1 MSAPATPSILVRP
14 GAYDG
19 YLQFFWYDQGDPTIE
34 YYTLTCTGVYTDSS
48 FPPFNNS
55 GMRYSAGLL
64 TYKMDTGYLT
74 NGVKYTFSITATN
87 ENGISQPATFRTVA
101 PGVKPQPVASV
112 SAVTYSDT
120 SALVTWVSSGTV
132 AVPPVEW
139 FVAQAISCNGAD
151 PLIQRSQYPYQS
163 NVVLSSLN
171 AASQYT
177 FNVYAVN
184 DPGYSPVAVT
194 STLTTYRVNAS
205 DLIVYLT
212 AESYPGYGQWH
223 DRSGNNYNAAIE
235 TGTAAVNADKNGL
248 VLNGSTNWR
257 FPPTGPS
264 GIGSY
269 SNFTLQTWY
278 KQIAATGNGAA
289 VVTEV
294 FTGTTVNMAIQQGG
308 YTSTNTD
315 MVGGFFSD
323 GKWNTGPPFPV
334 ANDEWH
340 NLAVTFNGSQLISYF
355 DGYAIAS
362 NSYSNA
368 YSASNNYYRI
378 GRRWDITSNIYL
390 QGEIGQ
396 VLIYGRALSSAE
408 VLQNVSSYVPVFP
421 AVLQDVAL
429 STLRP
434 ADTTLTLTWNQAP
447 ATKAVEVTFYQTA
460 ISGDFANGSTLAA
473 SVFVNPPYEFKTL
486 AVPLT
491 RGYYYYGTAGLPGG
505 TAYSSATAYYDY
517 PTLSNAAM
525 TNVNLYTTTLGTAW
539 STNANYITG
548 IQLYS
553 NATNATSNRAA
564 IGSLISLSTA
574 QNSYSFPTS
583 NYPSPLSP
591 DTWISADV
599 TPFSTTR
606 TVTATPVKVAG
617 PTYTNFTVSTI
628 SVGDTSLSAKWTP
641 SIRYPTNVQFY
652 ITTTATRPSGTYST
666 VGSLQYIENS
676 SLSSITLNVVPSTGL
691 YYFAGITYSTGSLST
706 FTTPVVVPNA
716 IQTVTLSSLSYQSQ
730 SLDTSWTAV
739 TPSAVTLSYYSTS
752 TAVSTGGT
760 LLSSFSIPSGTTS
773 NSFPT
778 LPYAGAYYYAT
789 VRKTGSPAVASTDAK
804 RGVNPLSTLS
814 LSTLTAY
821 ASNLTASWLSAYNST
836 IALSFY
842 DGTGLLSTVATS
854 NGTSNYTLDYN
865 PYPSTVYYIKAA
877 FGTQP
882 YLSTVAAAMPNSIT
896 NVSLDQLT
904 TDSTDLSCSWSAAP
918 STAVTVRYYSTTSAT
933 VPATRSQ
940 VGTTQTVDATLSTNS
955 LAPAI
960 APLSSFFYYVGVTPT
975 RGPEVVSAPAFQPID
990 ANLSTATKGS
1000 IAFTGGWLTLTSNWT
1015 LPVSVDA
1022 FTVEAFI
1029 STTKPLITTQRD
1041 DPNGSE
1047 NEITYWGDYY
1057 RGMNSFYIQTP
1068 DNVTYYLANRNNQ
1081 QPGGD
1086 LAAVVPTIVDGG
1098 WHHVVAQG
1106 AYSTYSMYYDGKFMG
1121 RKEMPNYST
1130 TTDFTN
1136 FTVGAFGPPYNFFKG
1151 FMTNVRIVN
1160 GINVYS
1166 GSNSNAANFTV
1177 PTQLLTATQASSS
1190 NIAAITGVNQNA
1202 AIGAVGS
1209 LQITGGGGQKYIAPT
1224 TAVSSFSN
1232 VDWTYESWVNFNNNT
1247 NQKLIA
1253 CINGDG
1259 SSAIYAQLRIQQN
1272 NSGGSNFIQLL
1283 SRTIPGSEWGQS
1295 NSFNVAVGPAMTS
1308 NTWYHIAAVRQGP
1321 KITWYNN
1328 GVSTFSYAI
1337 GTATYQ
1343 PTNSTYTTLGGAVN
1357 NNDFDY
1363 TGEQTNMRL
1372 VVGTAVYTS
1381 NFTPPTTPLSVI
1393 ANTQFLLKTAPG
1405 NLLKDSASNYTFVSS
1420 YNATV
1425 NTSFNSPFPR
1435 TSVGN
1440 NYTALLLNTNY
1451 DTPFLDGSSNAFTLT
1466 SNGAVAASR
1475 ENPFGAVVYPT
1486 RVPDAPT
1493 NVVGSP
1499 GNAQVTVTW
1508 SLPLS
1513 NGGTVITS
1521 YTVTASP
1528 GAIARTINGAAV
1540 SSYVFTG
1547 LTNGTAYTFT
1557 VYATNSKGNSA
1568 ASVAS
1573 AAVTPAAAAAEP
1585 TALVATHGDAS
1596 ASIAFTAGAT
1606 GGGTISNYKY
1616 STDGGSSFT
1625 AFSPAQTAS
1634 PVSITGLT
1642 NGTTYSVAL
1651 RAVTQVGDGT
1661 ASSNVSVT
1669 PSTVPGAPTEVLG
1682 SRGNT
1687 SVALTWSAPANDGGD
1702 TIDSY
1707 TAAYSTDGTNYTVF
1721 GSTFPSASGT
1731 VTGLTNGT
1739 AYTFKVSAHN
1749 ANGDSVYSTASAA
1762 VTPSTVPGAPTDITG
1777 TRGNTSVALNWL
1789 APSSTG
1795 GADIDYYVVEYS
1807 SGGGYTAFE
1816 PTFPSTSGTV
1826 TGLTNGTAYT
1836 FRVSAHNLNGLSSP
1850 SAPSSPVTPSTVPGA
1865 PTAVSGTSGNT
1876 EVSVAWTAPSSDGGA
1891 AISSYTVKYS
1901 TDGSTY
1907 TAFGS
1912 TFVSS
1917 PGVVTGLANGTAY
1930 TFKVFAT
1937 NANGNSDDS
1946 TASAAVTPS
1955 TTPGAP
1961 TAVFASQENGQATV
1975 FWSPPSND
1983 GGANITSYTVKYSSD
1998 GSTYTAFGSTF
2009 SLWPGVVTGLTNG
2022 TAYTFKVFAT
2032 NTKGNSTDSTASTAV
2047 TPSTVSHLMVWDP
2060 AKKGTDAVVTAEG
2073 LGLYQLFGYRQAAL
2087 ATRVVAT
2094 GERVLYSIQPV
2105 QIGPF
2110 QTMTVGWGTSNMH
2123 YNGTGDAYSG
2133 YPGTDDQSVGV
2144 DFYGSSFYNSTAQVT
2159 QLPVYS
2165 TVGDVVDMALHDG
2178 VGWWIR
2184 VNGGLWNNDSNAN
2197 PATDVGGL
2205 SVQGLTAL
2213 FPAAN
2218 PAGGGRA
2225 DGALLLLETSTYT
2238 VPSGYTFI

>member
-1 MSAPATPSILVRP
+1 MSVPAAPSILVRP
-14 GAYDG
+14 GAYNG
-19 YLQFFWYDQGDPTIE
+19 YLQFFWYDQGDASIL

-55 GMRYSAGLL
+55 GMRYPAGLL

-87 ENGISQPATFRTVA
+87 ANGVSEPTTFRTVA

-132 AVPPVEW
+132 ATPPVEW

-151 PLIQRSQYPYQS
+151 PLVQRSQYPYQS
-163 NVVLSSLN
+163 NVILSSLN
-171 AASQYT
+171 AASQYV
-177 FNVYAVN
+177 FRVYAVN
-184 DPGYSPVAVT
+184 DPGYSQIAAS
-194 STLTTYRVNAS
+194 STLTIRQVDTNE
-205 DLIVYLT
+205 LIVYLT

-223 DRSGNNYNAAIE
+223 DRSGNNYDAAIE
-235 TGTAAVNADKNGL
+235 NGTATVNADKNGL

-264 GIGSY
+264 GIGSH

-278 KQIAATGNGAA
+278 KQTAAPTGAGAS

-308 YTSTNTD
+308 YTSTSTD
-315 MVGGFFSD
+315 MVGGFFTNS
-323 GKWNTGPPFPV
+323 WSTGPPFPV

-378 GRRWDITSNIYL
+378 GRRWDLPDYV

-396 VLIYGRALSSAE
+396 VLIYGRALSGAE
-408 VLQNVSSYVPVFP
+408 VLQNVSTYVTVFP
-421 AVLQDVAL
+421 PVLQNVTL
-429 STLRP
+429 STLQP
-434 ADTTLTLTWNQAP
+434 ADTALTLTWNQAP
-447 ATKAVEVTFYQTA
+447 ATKPISVTFYQSEA
-460 ISGDFANGSTLAA
+460 DGVFANGSTIAA
-473 SVFVNPPYEFKTL
+473 STIVNPPDEYKTL

-491 RGYYYYGTAGLPGG
+491 RGYYYFGTAGLPAG

-525 TNVNLYTTTLGTAW
+525 TNATLYTTTLGSTW

-553 NATNATSNRAA
+553 NTTNATSNRTAV
-564 IGSLISLSTA
+564 GPLYYLSTA

-583 NYPSPLSP
+583 NYPSPLTP
-591 DTWISADV
+591 DTWMSADV

-606 TVTATPVKVAG
+606 TVVAAPVKVAG

-641 SIRYPTNVQFY
+641 SVRYATNVQFY
-652 ITTTATRPSGTYST
+652 ITTTATRPSGAYST
-666 VGSLQYIENS
+666 VGALQYIENS

-706 FTTPVVVPNA
+706 FTTPVVVPNT
-716 IQTVTLSSLSYQSQ
+716 IQTVVLSSLAYQSQ
-730 SLDTSWTAV
+730 SLDTSWTAT
-739 TPSAVTLSYYSTS
+739 TPSAVLVSYYSTS
-752 TAVSTGGT
+752 TAASTGGT

-789 VRKTGSPAVASTDAK
+789 VQKAGSPAVPSADAK

-814 LSTLTAY
+814 LSSLTAY

-842 DGTGLLSTVATS
+842 DGAGLLSTVETS

-865 PYPSTVYYIKAA
+865 PYPSSTYYVKAA
-877 FGTQP
+877 FGNQP
-882 YLSTVAAAMPNSIT
+882 YLSTVAAAMPSPIT

-904 TDSTDLSCSWSAAP
+904 TDSTDFSCSWSAAP

-940 VGTTQTVDATLSTNS
+940 VGTTQSVDATLSTNS

-960 APLSSFFYYVGVTPT
+960 VPLSSFFYYVGVTPA
-975 RGPEVVSAPAFQPID
+975 RGPEVVSGPAFQPID

-1000 IAFTGGWLTLTSNWT
+1000 LAFTGGWLSLTSNWT
-1015 LPVSVDA
+1015 LPIYNDT
-1022 FTVEAFI
+1022 FTIEAFI

-1041 DPNGSE
+1041 DPNGSG
-1047 NEITYWGDYY
+1047 NTLTYWGDVNDY
-1057 RGMNSFYIQTP
+1057 NSYNLFNIETP
-1068 DNVTYYLANRNNQ
+1068 DNNDYYLNIFNNTRPAGNASALVNTVANGN
-1081 QPGGD
+1081 
-1086 LAAVVPTIVDGG
+1086 

-1106 AYSTYSMYYDGKFMG
+1106 SNNVYSLYYDGKFLG
-1121 RKEMPNYST
+1121 SRAVANYST
-1130 TTDFTN
+1130 FSDYTRFL
-1136 FTVGAFGPPYNFFKG
+1136 VGARGPPYNFFKG
-1151 FMTNVRIVN
+1151 FMASVRIVN

-1177 PTQLLTATQASSS
+1177 PVEPLTATQSASS
-1190 NIAAITGVNQNA
+1190 NIAAITGVNQN
-1202 AIGAVGS
+1202 
-1209 LQITGGGGQKYIAPT
+1209 TGPNDPT
-1224 TAVSSFSN
+1224 
-1232 VDWTYESWVNFNNNT
+1232 
-1247 NQKLIA
+1247 
-1253 CINGDG
+1253 
-1259 SSAIYAQLRIQQN
+1259 
-1272 NSGGSNFIQLL
+1272 
-1283 SRTIPGSEWGQS
+1283 
-1295 NSFNVAVGPAMTS
+1295 
-1308 NTWYHIAAVRQGP
+1308 HI
-1321 KITWYNN
+1321 
-1328 GVSTFSYAI
+1328 ST
-1337 GTATYQ
+1337 
-1343 PTNSTYTTLGGAVN
+1343 
-1357 NNDFDY
+1357 
-1363 TGEQTNMRL
+1363 
-1372 VVGTAVYTS
+1372 
-1381 NFTPPTTPLSVI
+1381 
-1393 ANTQFLLKTAPG
+1393 
-1405 NLLKDSASNYTFVSS
+1405 
-1420 YNATV
+1420 
-1425 NTSFNSPFPR
+1425 
-1435 TSVGN
+1435 GN
-1440 NYTALLLNTNY
+1440 NYTALLLDTKY

-1466 SNGAVAASR
+1466 SNGAVVASR
-1475 ENPFGAVVYPT
+1475 NNPFGPAVYPT

-1493 NVVGSP
+1493 NVVGTP
-1499 GNAQVTVTW
+1499 GSEQVTVTW
-1508 SLPLS
+1508 TLPLS
-1513 NGGTVITS
+1513 NGGKAIAS

-1528 GAIARTINGAAV
+1528 GGASHTINGASV

-1557 VYATNSKGNSA
+1557 VYATNSNGNSA
-1568 ASVAS
+1568 LSAAS
-1573 AAVTPAAAAAEP
+1573 AAVTPAGTAAAP

-1625 AFSPAQTAS
+1625 AFSPAQTTS

-1661 ASSNVSVT
+1661 ASSTVSVT
-1669 PSTVPGAPTEVLG
+1669 PSTIPGAPTSVSG
-1682 SRGNT
+1682 SHGNT

-1702 TIDSY
+1702 TIDFY
-1707 TAAYSTDGTNYTVF
+1707 KAAYSSDGTNYTVF
-1721 GSTFPSASGT
+1721 GSTFPSTSGT

-1749 ANGDSVYSTASAA
+1749 ANGDSVYSTASTA
-1762 VTPSTVPGAPTDITG
+1762 VTPSTVPGAPTDVAG
-1777 TRGNTSVALNWL
+1777 THGNTTVALTWL

-1795 GADIDYYVVEYS
+1795 GANIDYYVVEYS
-1807 SGGGYTAFE
+1807 SGGSYTAFGS
-1816 PTFPSTSGTV
+1816 TFPGLAGTV

-1850 SAPSSPVTPSTVPGA
+1850 SAPSAAVTPSTVPGA

-1876 EVSVAWTAPSSDGGA
+1876 EVSVAWTAPSSNGGA

-1907 TAFGS
+1907 TAFGT
-1912 TFVSS
+1912 TFSSS

-1937 NANGNSDDS
+1937 NVNGDSADS
-1946 TASAAVTPS
+1946 TASAAVTPH
-1955 TTPGAP
+1955 
-1961 TAVFASQENGQATV
+1961 F
-1975 FWSPPSND
+1975 
-1983 GGANITSYTVKYSSD
+1983 
-1998 GSTYTAFGSTF
+1998 
-2009 SLWPGVVTGLTNG
+2009 
-2022 TAYTFKVFAT
+2022 
-2032 NTKGNSTDSTASTAV
+2032 
-2047 TPSTVSHLMVWDP
+2047 MVWNP
-2060 AKKGTDAVVTAEG
+2060 AMKGTDVVIGDDG
-2073 LGLYQLFGYRQAAL
+2073 LSVSQQFGYRQTAL
-2087 ATRVVAT
+2087 ATRMVTT
-2094 GERVLYSIQPV
+2094 GERVLYSIQPT

-2159 QLPVYS
+2159 QLPLYS

-2184 VNGGLWNNDSNAN
+2184 VNGGLWNNDPAAN
-2197 PATDVGGL
+2197 PATDAGGL